1 MWGWE
6 FLWSPYTL
14 SEMWKQQRG
23 KDCLSNR
30 LQGLQLPSPR
40 WAAGGGTHAMECLW
54 HRGLFQ
60 LMFSWKA
67 MPGDIFVFIARAGSC
82 LQVLI
87 IDRSS
92 STREPVCEPPSTLP
106 GSHYRVPSPSLQLAM
121 SCLGWPWWHRWCHL
135 WQALPAGQIPGSW
148 EVIHS
153 GEKPKSIC
161 TYTRLPRL
169 TNNLWLLP
177 RPALGLM
184 DLQTTEVACSALNMA
199 QTKFG
204 RKKSFIILPKN
215 RAAWFPRSH
224 RACRSACLTHNNI
237 SCPLRGSPER
247 LSPLQ
252 MNIYFLQGFSLAAP
266 SVPDSV
272 MAGWFYTQVM
282 KSRV

>member
-6 FLWSPYTL
+6 FLWSPYML
-14 SEMWKQQRG
+14 PEMWKQQRG

-30 LQGLQLPSPR
+30 FLGLQLPSPR
-40 WAAGGGTHAMECLW
+40 WAAGGGTHTMECLW

-60 LMFSWKA
+60 PMFSWKA

-92 STREPVCEPPSTLP
+92 STREPVCEPPSALP
-106 GSHYRVPSPSLQLAM
+106 GSHCHVPSPSLPLGM
-121 SCLGWPWWHRWCHL
+121 SCLSWPWWHRWCHL
-135 WQALPAGQIPGSW
+135 WQALPAGQSPGSW

-153 GEKPKSIC
+153 REKPKSIC

-169 TNNLWLLP
+169 TNIFGCSHALPWGWWTCRPLRWPAQLWTWPRLNLGEKNP
-177 RPALGLM
+177 
-184 DLQTTEVACSALNMA
+184 
-199 QTKFG
+199 
-204 RKKSFIILPKN
+204 FIILPKN
-215 RAAWFPRSH
+215 RAAWFPRFHS
-224 RACRSACLTHNNI
+224 ACRSACLTHKNI
-237 SCPLRGSPER
+237 SCPLRESPER
-247 LSPLQ
+247 LNPPQ

-266 SVPDSV
+266 NVPDSV